1 MLGFLYVLVIYAV
14 VFALHLAVPGRWV
27 DGYVIDP
34 KTNKP
39 LRYHLNGLRVFVVS
53 IALWAGLCAS
63 GTLPWDAFYVHRW
76 EMLASACGLG
86 LTFAAAIVFSAPKKP
101 GSNVFADFYLGR
113 LDNPQALGG
122 RLDAKMWLYLI
133 GAIMLALN
141 LYSFAAA
148 HWLLHRDDP
157 SMGVFVSI
165 GLFTFFLVE
174 YLNFEEVH
182 LYTYDFV
189 AERTGFKLGW
199 GCLTFYPY
207 FYGIGLF
214 ALADAPDASAPGW
227 LLVLAALV
235 FFLGWSLA
243 RGANMQKYTFKTR
256 PDAKFL
262 GRIAPETVTD
272 GTRTLL
278 VNGFWGVS
286 RHVNYL
292 GEILMASGLALALG
306 QPWAWAPWLYPL
318 YYVAL
323 LVPRQID
330 DDARCAAKYGPLW
343 ATYLEKV
350 PYRIVPF
357 VW

>member
-148 HWLLHRDDP
+148 HWLAHRDDP

-182 LYTYDFV
+182 LYTYDFM
-189 AERTGFKLGW
+189 AEKVGFKLGW
-199 GCLTFYPY
+199 GCLTFYPF
-207 FYGIGLF
+207 FYAVGLWTQ
-214 ALADAPDASAPGW
+214 AEKPNPHTHPA
-227 LLVLAALV
+227 LLVGCAV
-235 FFLGWSLA
+235 IFFTGWAFA
-243 RGANMQKYTFKTR
+243 RGANLQKFHFKRDPKRT
-256 PDAKFL
+256 FL
-262 GRIAPETVTD
+262 GMTPEAIEGRV
-272 GTRTLL
+272 L
-278 VNGFWGVS
+278 VNGFWGLS
-286 RHVNYL
+286 RHINYL
-292 GEILMASGLALALG
+292 GELLMATGITLSLGYGLS
-306 QPWAWAPWLYPL
+306 WEPWLYPL

-323 LVPRQID
+323 LFPRQYAD
-330 DDARCAAKYGPLW
+330 DQRCAQRYGPLW
-343 ATYLEKV
+343 EAYVKKV
-350 PYRIVPF
+350 PYRIIPF
-357 VW
+357 VY